1 MIEQVKSERK
11 NGDKQD
17 VLFSMPKNIRQIGQ
31 AGKERNIYVED
42 YVMSFVR
49 YLGKEA
55 TDNYKLAILLG
66 EVKEWE
72 GSACVFISGALE
84 IEGVQI
90 EECNCFPKEI
100 WEGIYRLIEDNFK
113 EGSIVG
119 WMVTKAGMLLEPS
132 EWLEKIHI
140 DNFAGQDKTLML
152 YDALEREEAF
162 FLFDEKHLKKLSGYY
177 IYYEKNQEMQN
188 YMLTKKGTVEQEKVD
203 DYAIIEMRKKMEEME
218 HRKKKQKKGKRYL
231 QGATLT
237 GAVLAIGVLYQS
249 ETVRENV
256 YGMFTN
262 LSKETVLVQ
271 EERTETTKNTEF
283 LEKEKS
289 EIIIS
294 EEEATVDKKI
304 TSETEEKHKNKDV
317 LEVEQTKTEIKGQYY
332 TIQPGDTLVSICMK
346 QFQSLDR
353 MEEIM
358 RINQITNKDKIVAG
372 QKIKLWE

>member
-289 EIIIS
+289 EIVIS

>member
-188 YMLTKKGTVEQEKVD
+188 YMLMKKGTVEQEKVD

-289 EIIIS
+289 EIVIS